1 MQISTIL
8 DHIDSG
14 YMALPQ
20 FQRGY
25 VWNRDQ
31 VRGLFGALYRRHP
44 VGGLLVWVTDS
55 DTADYRGTGNLAPGV
70 VKLRLMGNSESP
82 QFTAWCGANPRNFLM
97 ERRRVLP
104 VSIFILN
111 RSPLSFT
118 SSKGWRE
125 MRCGLTLPNS

>member
-70 VKLRLMGNSESP
+70 VKLLLDGQQRVTTVYGVVR
-82 QFTAWCGANPRNFLM
+82 GKPRNFLM

-118 SSKGWRE
+118 SKGWRE